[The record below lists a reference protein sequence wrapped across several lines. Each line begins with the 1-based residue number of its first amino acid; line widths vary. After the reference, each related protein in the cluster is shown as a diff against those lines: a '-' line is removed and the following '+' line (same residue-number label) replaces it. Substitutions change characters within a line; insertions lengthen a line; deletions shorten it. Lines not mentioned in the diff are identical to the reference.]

1 MVGVALGRIGG
12 GAGAFFWKSLRKVAK
27 HFLWPALNLLHSIF
41 DASRFN
47 AQLVESTLHMVSLR
61 SALMLAAAVP
71 FFACFSQEELVV
83 AVGRSDVLATTW
95 DSPSADPYMS
105 FLRCL
110 VLSTACFTIAL
121 LVAITVLVFMGS
133 CEDAGCGR
141 QVARCRVSVAT
152 SMALRLL
159 GSVLFY
165 SAVVGVVFR
174 RHPRPVETPSPDNS
188 PLLRPLLDS
197 RRRLLVAEELLGV
210 GRRVLATQG
219 HGDVVFF
226 IVTALDRHQVDGEL
240 AVRGVLERFHQE
252 FFDAVALA
260 SPDDVVVWV
269 IGL

>member
-1 MVGVALGRIGG
+1 MGRRGAMRKLRQDCAGLKELNSALEWECSVLRLCCEAAGVPHKGFVAARRHRRAVRPSYSIGVCSSPAEILSSNVIG
-12 GAGAFFWKSLRKVAK
+12 HLTLKLPGSAGNAGVVSHELRGLCREFAK

-61 SALMLAAAVP
+61 SALMLAVVVP
-71 FFACFSQEELVV
+71 LFACFSQEELVV

-141 QVARCRVSVAT
+141 QVARCRVCVAT
-152 SMALRLL
+152 SGCSLSEHGSQGLGAAPLQMALPIKRPRY
-159 GSVLFY
+159 V
-165 SAVVGVVFR
+165 R
-174 RHPRPVETPSPDNS
+174 PHP
-188 PLLRPLLDS
+188 
-197 RRRLLVAEELLGV
+197 
-210 GRRVLATQG
+210 
-219 HGDVVFF
+219 
-226 IVTALDRHQVDGEL
+226 
-240 AVRGVLERFHQE
+240 
-252 FFDAVALA
+252 
-260 SPDDVVVWV
+260 
-269 IGL
+269 